1 LRDRRLTGLRPSPDE
16 ACSPRGALARA
27 TSAQTR
33 GRTVDG
39 CQLTEGQAT
48 LSAIRKG
55 EVDSVAVQSTL
66 GRQVY
71 TLDGVE
77 FDYRVRIASMDEV
90 ALVLTRSTVI
100 L

>member
-1 LRDRRLTGLRPSPDE
+1 MKVKSRNRP
-16 ACSPRGALARA
+16 ARLARLGA
-27 TSAQTR
+27 SGQVAR
-33 GRTVDG
+33 LREP
-39 CQLTEGQAT
+39 LTEAQAK

>member
-1 LRDRRLTGLRPSPDE
+1 MKVKSRNRP
-16 ACSPRGALARA
+16 ARLARLGA
-27 TSAQTR
+27 SGQVAR
-33 GRTVDG
+33 LREP
-39 CQLTEGQAT
+39 LTEAQAK

-55 EVDSVAVQSTL
+55 EVDSVVVQSTL